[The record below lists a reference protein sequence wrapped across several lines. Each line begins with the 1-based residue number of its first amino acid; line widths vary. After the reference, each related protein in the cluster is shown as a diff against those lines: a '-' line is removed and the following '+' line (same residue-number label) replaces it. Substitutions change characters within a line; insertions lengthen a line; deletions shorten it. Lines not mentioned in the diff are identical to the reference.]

1 MAEYY
6 STDPHDPREGG
17 QSENQDP
24 LESARETLNA
34 AFRTACEKSS
44 AACEEA
50 EAYIRKSPLEAV
62 GYAAGIGAVL
72 GLVAGLLL
80 HRKD

>member
-1 MAEYY
+1 MSEYY

-17 QSENQDP
+17 ESHNQERLDA
-24 LESARETLNA
+24 AREALNT
-34 AFRTACEKSS
+34 AFRTAREKSS

-50 EAYIRKSPLEAV
+50 EAYIRRSPLEAV
-62 GYAAGIGAVL
+62 GYAAGIGAVI

-80 HRKD
+80 HRRD